1 MRTFYT
7 KIKPGTKVA
16 IRGVIKGTMGAF
28 CGNVTSLGNDV
39 YKVRCGE
46 AEYKKFAD
54 WVKERYPRVCM
65 FDYKM

>member
-28 CGNVTSLGNDV
+28 CGGIWVCGDGIF
-39 YKVRCGE
+39 KVRCSE
-46 AEYKKFAD
+46 VEYKKFAD
-54 WVKERYPRVCM
+54 WVRERYPRVCIFNYEM
-65 FDYKM
+65 